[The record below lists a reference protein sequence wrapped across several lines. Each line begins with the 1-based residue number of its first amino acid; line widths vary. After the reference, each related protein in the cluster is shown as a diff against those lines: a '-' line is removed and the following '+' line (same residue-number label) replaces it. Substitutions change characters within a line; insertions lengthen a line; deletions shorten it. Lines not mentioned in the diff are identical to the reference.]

1 MSVGKK
7 RHGCLTAWLVLMLIG
22 NSAGA
27 LMFLLGGQWI
37 KEGLP
42 ELSAWTFRV
51 LAVLAVSNLVFAIA
65 LLKWKKWGF
74 WGFAISGFATLVVN
88 IAGGYGIGQS
98 LTGLI
103 GLAVLYGVLHIGK
116 DNKGWP
122 QLE

>member
-1 MSVGKK
+1 LSENKK

-27 LMFLLGGQWI
+27 LMFLLGGEWI

-42 ELSAWTFRV
+42 ELPAWTFPL
-51 LAVLAVSNLVFAIA
+51 LAVFAVSNLVFAIA

-74 WGFAISGFATLVVN
+74 WGFAVSGFATLVVN